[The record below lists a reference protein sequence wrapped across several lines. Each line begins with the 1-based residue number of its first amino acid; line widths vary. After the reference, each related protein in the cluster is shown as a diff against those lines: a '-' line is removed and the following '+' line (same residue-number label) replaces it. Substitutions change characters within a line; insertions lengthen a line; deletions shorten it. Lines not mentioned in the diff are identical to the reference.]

1 MQILS
6 QSIVVVVEITG
17 YVAVV
22 GVVWDV
28 IVVVFGFLLKISKF
42 YQRCGYNWTKVN
54 VAISGVQIV

>member
-42 YQRCGYNWTKVN
+42 
-54 VAISGVQIV
+54 